1 LGFNFTTAGSR
12 GTAAGSMAAVKA
24 SRDAITRMCEV
35 AARIWEVEPDQV
47 VWEDGHA
54 RPASANVGDFEPLSI
69 AEIAMKAGFFGG
81 TIAGHAEINVT
92 GGGPGF
98 GTHLIDVEVDRET
111 GAVKVLRYTIIQDAG
126 KAVFPE
132 YVKAQFH
139 GAAVQGIGMALNEE
153 YIYDENGIMENPG
166 FLDYRVPVASDVPYI
181 DTQIVEVPNPN
192 HPYGIRGVG
201 EVPII
206 PPLAAIS
213 NAIYDAVGIRMRDHP
228 MSPPKVLAALDEAA
242 PAAAAE

>member
-1 LGFNFTTAGSR
+1 
-12 GTAAGSMAAVKA
+12 
-24 SRDAITRMCEV
+24 
-35 AARIWEVEPDQV
+35 
-47 VWEDGHA
+47 
-54 RPASANVGDFEPLSI
+54 
-69 AEIAMKAGFFGG
+69 
-81 TIAGHAEINVT
+81 
-92 GGGPGF
+92 
-98 GTHLIDVEVDRET
+98 RET
-111 GAVKVLRYTIIQDAG
+111 GAVKLLRYTIIQDAG

-139 GAAVQGIGMALNEE
+139 GAAVQGIGLALNEE
-153 YIYDENGIMENPG
+153 YIYDENGVMANPG
-166 FLDYRVPVASDVPYI
+166 FLDYRMPVASDIPVI

-242 PAAAAE
+242 PATAAE